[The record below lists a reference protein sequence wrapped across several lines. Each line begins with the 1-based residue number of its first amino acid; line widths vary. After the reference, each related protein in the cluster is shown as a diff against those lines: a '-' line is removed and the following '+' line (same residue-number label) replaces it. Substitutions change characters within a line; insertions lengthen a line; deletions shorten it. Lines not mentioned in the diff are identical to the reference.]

1 MDKQNVQR
9 CRTCGCELVNDY
21 EKENGQCINCE
32 RDAESGKSVSSASKP
47 VKFKYGKRL
56 TVCEIVSV
64 IASVLSFICAAA
76 FDGSNIM
83 GSASAIVLIIGGFL
97 WLALAVVFGSIREIL
112 KIVSR
117 K

>member
-32 RDAESGKSVSSASKP
+32 RDAELGKRAPSVSQP

-56 TVCEIVSV
+56 TVCEVVSV
-64 IASVLSFICAAA
+64 IAAVLSFIGAAA
-76 FDGSNIM
+76 FSGGNIV
-83 GSASAIVLIIGGFL
+83 GSASAIALIMGGFL